1 MNKKTLIFSLLM
13 LLFFSV
19 GFIAM
24 YKGKPSQKSE
34 RIYAMLQTEMPYV
47 LEKRVG
53 GFSIVSKTTGEK
65 EKPPASEVFRRL
77 DELEKMWGKEHL
89 RISENML
96 IVLDD
101 SGTKKTEI
109 VFHTQEEK
117 AWVKKF
123 FGLE

>member
-1 MNKKTLIFSLLM
+1 MNKKTLIFTFLM

-24 YKGKPSQKSE
+24 YKGKPAQKSE

-47 LEKRVG
+47 LEKRIG
-53 GFSIVSKTTGEK
+53 GFSIVSKITGEK

-89 RISENML
+89 NIMDNQL
-96 IVLDD
+96 IVLGDT
-101 SGTKKTEI
+101 GMEKTKI
-109 VFHTQEEK
+109 AFHTEEEK
-117 AWVKKF
+117 AWVKRY
-123 FGLE
+123 FGIE